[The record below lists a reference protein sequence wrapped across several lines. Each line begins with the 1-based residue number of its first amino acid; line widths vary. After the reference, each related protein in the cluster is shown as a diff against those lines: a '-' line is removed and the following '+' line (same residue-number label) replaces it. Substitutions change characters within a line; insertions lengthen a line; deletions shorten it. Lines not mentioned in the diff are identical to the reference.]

1 MIILKFYLL
10 FKLWSFWKNVLQ
22 KWANE
27 ILGKH
32 SAMYRKVVR
41 PVCVFSLHF
50 RAQVWNFFKS
60 IIRTQ
65 KIKFGWNPKILPPNV
80 YFTEQTAVVIG
91 QKKILEFHF
100 PIAHWKGHVLQT
112 KLYKK
117 TIHLFFVF
125 QKLLRFINYWNQE
138 VHVVF
143 LPKKKQKLNVF
154 VT

>member
-1 MIILKFYLL
+1 MKKSRWLKVLAWS
-10 FKLWSFWKNVLQ
+10 WSFLNFTYFLNCDLFEKNVLQ

-41 PVCVFSLHF
+41 PACVFSFHF

-65 KIKFGWNPKILPPNV
+65 KTKFGSNPKILALNV
-80 YFTEQTAVVIG
+80 YFTEQTVVVIG

-117 TIHLFFVF
+117 IIHLFFVF
-125 QKLLRFINYWNQE
+125 
-138 VHVVF
+138 
-143 LPKKKQKLNVF
+143 
-154 VT
+154 